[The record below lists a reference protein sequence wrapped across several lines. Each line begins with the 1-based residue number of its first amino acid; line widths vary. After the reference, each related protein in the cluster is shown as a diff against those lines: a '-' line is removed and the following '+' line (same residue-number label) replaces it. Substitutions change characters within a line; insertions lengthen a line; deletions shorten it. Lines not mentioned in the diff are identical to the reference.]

1 MSQLIFISICFF
13 LVCISIILWINWR
26 KIGYPLIILIIIS
39 LAVISFGSGKLLLNE
54 STKFN
59 LPSFNSSLSIS
70 SLDDDSQ
77 FLSRGKKILNSVRSW
92 SKQIRGKKP
101 IYSTD
106 NGSQIIVDSIGE
118 EKSIKIIKNF

>member
-1 MSQLIFISICFF
+1 MSQLVFISICFF

-39 LAVISFGSGKLLLNE
+39 LAVISFGSGKLLNE
-54 STKFN
+54 SIKFN
-59 LPSFNSSLSIS
+59 LPAFNSSLSIS

-106 NGSQIIVDSIGE
+106 NGSKIIVDSIGE

>member
-1 MSQLIFISICFF
+1 MSQLVFISICFF
-13 LVCISIILWINWR
+13 MVCISIILWINWR

-39 LAVISFGSGKLLLNE
+39 LAVISFGSGKLLNE
-54 STKFN
+54 SIKFN
-59 LPSFNSSLSIS
+59 LPAFNSSLSIS

-101 IYSTD
+101 IYSSD
-106 NGSQIIVDSIGE
+106 NGSQIIVDSVGE

>member
-1 MSQLIFISICFF
+1 MSQLVFISICFF

-39 LAVISFGSGKLLLNE
+39 LAVISFGSGKLLNE
-54 STKFN
+54 SKKFN
-59 LPSFNSSLSIS
+59 LPAFNSSLSIS

-77 FLSRGKKILNSVRSW
+77 FMSRGKKILNSVRSW

-101 IYSTD
+101 IYSSD

>member
-1 MSQLIFISICFF
+1 MSQLVFISICFF
-13 LVCISIILWINWR
+13 MVCISIILWINWR
-26 KIGYPLIILIIIS
+26 KIGYLLIILIIIS
-39 LAVISFGSGKLLLNE
+39 LAVISFGSGKLLNE
-54 STKFN
+54 SIKFN
-59 LPSFNSSLSIS
+59 LPAFNSSLSIS

>member
-1 MSQLIFISICFF
+1 MSQLVFISICFF
-13 LVCISIILWINWR
+13 MVCISIILWINWR

-39 LAVISFGSGKLLLNE
+39 LAVISFGSGKLLNE
-54 STKFN
+54 SIKFN
-59 LPSFNSSLSIS
+59 LPAFNSSLSIS

-77 FLSRGKKILNSVRSW
+77 FLSRGKKILNSIQGW

>member
-1 MSQLIFISICFF
+1 MSQLVFISICFF
-13 LVCISIILWINWR
+13 IVCISIILWINWR

-39 LAVISFGSGKLLLNE
+39 LAVISFGSGKLLNE
-54 STKFN
+54 SIKFN
-59 LPSFNSSLSIS
+59 LPAFNSSLSIS

>member
-1 MSQLIFISICFF
+1 MSQLVFISICCF
-13 LVCISIILWINWR
+13 LICIAIILWINWR

-39 LAVISFGSGKLLLNE
+39 LAVISFGSGKLLNE
-54 STKFN
+54 SIKFN
-59 LPSFNSSLSIS
+59 LPAFNSSLSIS

>member
-1 MSQLIFISICFF
+1 MSQLVFISICFF
-13 LVCISIILWINWR
+13 MVCISIILWITWR

-39 LAVISFGSGKLLLNE
+39 LAVISFGSGKLLNE
-54 STKFN
+54 SIKFN
-59 LPSFNSSLSIS
+59 LPAFNSSLSIS

-77 FLSRGKKILNSVRSW
+77 FLSRGKKILNSLRGW

>member
-1 MSQLIFISICFF
+1 MSQLVFISICFF
-13 LVCISIILWINWR
+13 MVCISIILWITWR

-39 LAVISFGSGKLLLNE
+39 LAVISFGSGKLLNE
-54 STKFN
+54 SIKFN
-59 LPSFNSSLSIS
+59 LPAFNSSLSIS

-101 IYSTD
+101 IYSSD

>member
-1 MSQLIFISICFF
+1 MSQLVFISICFF
-13 LVCISIILWINWR
+13 MVCISIILWINWR

-39 LAVISFGSGKLLLNE
+39 LAVISFGSGKLLNE
-54 STKFN
+54 SIKFN
-59 LPSFNSSLSIS
+59 LPAFNSSLSIS

-77 FLSRGKKILNSVRSW
+77 FQSRGKKILNSFQSW

-101 IYSTD
+101 IYSSD

>member
-1 MSQLIFISICFF
+1 MSQLVFISICFF
-13 LVCISIILWINWR
+13 MVCISIILWINWR

-39 LAVISFGSGKLLLNE
+39 LAVISFGSGKLLNE
-54 STKFN
+54 SIKFN
-59 LPSFNSSLSIS
+59 LPVFNSSLSIS
-70 SLDDDSQ
+70 SLDNDSQ

-101 IYSTD
+101 IYSSD

>member
-1 MSQLIFISICFF
+1 MSQLVFISICFF

-26 KIGYPLIILIIIS
+26 KIGYILIILIIIS
-39 LAVISFGSGKLLLNE
+39 LAVISFGSGKLLNE
-54 STKFN
+54 SIKFN
-59 LPSFNSSLSIS
+59 LPAFNSSLSIS

-92 SKQIRGKKP
+92 GKQIRGKKP
-101 IYSTD
+101 IYSSD

-118 EKSIKIIKNF
+118 EKSIEIIKNF

>member
-1 MSQLIFISICFF
+1 MSQLVFISICFF

-39 LAVISFGSGKLLLNE
+39 LAVISFGSGKLLNE
-54 STKFN
+54 SIKFN
-59 LPSFNSSLSIS
+59 LPAFNSSLSIS
-70 SLDDDSQ
+70 SLDDDSK

-101 IYSTD
+101 IYSSD

>member
-1 MSQLIFISICFF
+1 MSQLVFISICFF
-13 LVCISIILWINWR
+13 MVCISIILWITWR

-39 LAVISFGSGKLLLNE
+39 LAVISFGSGKLLNE
-54 STKFN
+54 SIKFN
-59 LPSFNSSLSIS
+59 LPAFNSSLSIS

-92 SKQIRGKKP
+92 SKKIRGKKP
-101 IYSTD
+101 IYSSD

>member
-1 MSQLIFISICFF
+1 MSQLVFISICCF

-26 KIGYPLIILIIIS
+26 KIGYPLIIMIITS
-39 LAVISFGSGKLLLNE
+39 LAIISFGSGKLLLNK
-54 STKFN
+54 TIKFN

-77 FLSRGKKILNSVRSW
+77 FLSRGKKILNSLRGW

>member
-1 MSQLIFISICFF
+1 MSQLVFISICFF

-39 LAVISFGSGKLLLNE
+39 LAVISFGSGKLINE
-54 STKFN
+54 SIKFN
-59 LPSFNSSLSIS
+59 LPAFNSSLTIS

-77 FLSRGKKILNSVRSW
+77 FQSRGKKILNSVRSW
-92 SKQIRGKKP
+92 SKKIRGKKP

>member
-1 MSQLIFISICFF
+1 MSQLVFISICFF
-13 LVCISIILWINWR
+13 MVCISIILWINWR
-26 KIGYPLIILIIIS
+26 KIGYPLIILIVIS
-39 LAVISFGSGKLLLNE
+39 LAVISFGSGKLLNE
-54 STKFN
+54 SIKFN
-59 LPSFNSSLSIS
+59 LPAFNSSLSIS

>member
-1 MSQLIFISICFF
+1 MSQLVFISICFF
-13 LVCISIILWINWR
+13 MVCISIILWITWR

-39 LAVISFGSGKLLLNE
+39 LAVLSFGSGKLLNE
-54 STKFN
+54 SIKFN
-59 LPSFNSSLSIS
+59 LPAFNSSLSIS

-101 IYSTD
+101 IYSSD
-106 NGSQIIVDSIGE
+106 NGSQILVDSIGE

>member
-1 MSQLIFISICFF
+1 MSQLVFISICFF
-13 LVCISIILWINWR
+13 MVCISIILWITWR

-39 LAVISFGSGKLLLNE
+39 LAVISFGSGKLLNE
-54 STKFN
+54 SIKFN
-59 LPSFNSSLSIS
+59 LPAFNSSLSIS

-77 FLSRGKKILNSVRSW
+77 FLSRGKKILNSLRVW

>member
-1 MSQLIFISICFF
+1 MSQLVFISICFF

-39 LAVISFGSGKLLLNE
+39 LAVISFGSGKLLNE
-54 STKFN
+54 SIKFN
-59 LPSFNSSLSIS
+59 LPTFNSSLSIS

-101 IYSTD
+101 IYTSD

>member
-1 MSQLIFISICFF
+1 MSQLVFISICFF
-13 LVCISIILWINWR
+13 MVCISIILWITWR

-39 LAVISFGSGKLLLNE
+39 LAVISFGSGKLLNE
-54 STKFN
+54 SIKFN
-59 LPSFNSSLSIS
+59 LPTFNSSLSIS

-101 IYSTD
+101 IYSSD

>member
-1 MSQLIFISICFF
+1 MSQLVFISICFF
-13 LVCISIILWINWR
+13 MVCISIILWITWR

-39 LAVISFGSGKLLLNE
+39 LAVISVGSGKLLNE
-54 STKFN
+54 SIKFN
-59 LPSFNSSLSIS
+59 LPAFNSSLSIS